1 MTALFAKKPKPFTA
15 RPSRSGKRSARTPP
29 STFLFLQIHFSNNP
43 EPRGSV
49 SADAEKP
56 ARPTR
61 RREHG
66 HKEHGRMLGHR
77 VNSEG
82 LRGRAIALG
91 GGAPKRC
98 YIVFGLRYCQPS
110 EAKRSAAVRGESG
123 NFCRFLATI
132 VVAAQ
137 TRLARPPTAPNPRV
151 HAPARRTA
159 ATFLRR
165 SLHNRVRD
173 VAMRGKRQL
182 HLSFQPWSAASR
194 DGPGPSRH
202 SIGIGKLRSGT

>member
-56 ARPTR
+56 AHPTR

-110 EAKRSAAVRGESG
+110 AAKRTAAVHGESG
-123 NFCRFLATI
+123 NF
-132 VVAAQ
+132 AA
-137 TRLARPPTAPNPRV
+137 
-151 HAPARRTA
+151 
-159 ATFLRR
+159 FSRR
-165 SLHNRVRD
+165 SLLRRKP
-173 VAMRGKRQL
+173 ALRGRQPPRIHVSARRRAAL
-182 HLSFQPWSAASR
+182 RPHSSVVLCTIVSGMSQCGVSDSF
-194 DGPGPSRH
+194 
-202 SIGIGKLRSGT
+202 T